1 MRRASVHPILERVAD
16 AYRPLAGRNR
26 LVEGPHVLPSAS
38 APRPPRRITL
48 LALIAALFGRR
59 P

>member
-1 MRRASVHPILERVAD
+1 MHPILERVVD

-26 LVEGPHVLPSAS
+26 LVEGPHRLSPAGQE
-38 APRPPRRITL
+38 PPCRRMTL
-48 LALIAALFGRR
+48 LALVAALCGRR

>member
-1 MRRASVHPILERVAD
+1 MHPILHRVAD

-26 LVEGPHVLPSAS
+26 LVEGPHTLPSA
-38 APRPPRRITL
+38 PREQPRRRMTL
-48 LALIAALFGRR
+48 LALVAALFGRR

>member
-1 MRRASVHPILERVAD
+1 MHPLLHRLAD

-26 LVEGPHVLPSAS
+26 LVEGAHPPPTATQV
-38 APRPPRRITL
+38 PRRMSL
-48 LALIAALFGRR
+48 LALIALWLGGR

>member
-1 MRRASVHPILERVAD
+1 MHPILERVAD

-26 LVEGPHVLPSAS
+26 LVEGPHELRAS
-38 APRPPRRITL
+38 PAERPQRRITL
-48 LALIAALFGRR
+48 LALLAALFGRR

>member
-1 MRRASVHPILERVAD
+1 MHPLLHRVAD

-26 LVEGPHVLPSAS
+26 LVEGPHALPPVSQAR
-38 APRPPRRITL
+38 PRLRMSL
-48 LALIAALFGRR
+48 LALAAVLFGRC

>member
-1 MRRASVHPILERVAD
+1 MHPILDRVAD

-26 LVEGPHVLPSAS
+26 LVEGPHRLSPAS
-38 APRPPRRITL
+38 AERPRWRMTL
-48 LALIAALFGRR
+48 LALVTALSGRR

>member
-1 MRRASVHPILERVAD
+1 MHPILERVAD

-26 LVEGPHVLPSAS
+26 LVEGPHRLPPAGQE
-38 APRPPRRITL
+38 PPRRRMTL
-48 LALIAALFGRR
+48 LALVAALCGRR

>member
-1 MRRASVHPILERVAD
+1 MHPILDRIAD

-26 LVEGPHVLPSAS
+26 LVEGPHRLPAEAARQPS
-38 APRPPRRITL
+38 RRMTL
-48 LALIAALFGRR
+48 LALVAALFGRR

>member
-1 MRRASVHPILERVAD
+1 MHPILHRLVD

-26 LVEGPHVLPSAS
+26 LVEGPHVLPSGA
-38 APRPPRRITL
+38 RPRRRMTLVAL
-48 LALIAALFGRR
+48 LAALLGRR

>member
-1 MRRASVHPILERVAD
+1 MHPILHRVAH

-26 LVEGPHVLPSAS
+26 LVEGPHGLPAAS
-38 APRPPRRITL
+38 QERPRRRMTL
-48 LALIAALFGRR
+48 LALVAALFGRR

>member
-1 MRRASVHPILERVAD
+1 MHPIVQRIAD

-26 LVEGPHVLPSAS
+26 LVEGPHVLPPAEV
-38 APRPPRRITL
+38 APSRRMSL
-48 LALIAALFGRR
+48 LALIATLWGTR

>member
-1 MRRASVHPILERVAD
+1 MHPILDRIAD

-26 LVEGPHVLPSAS
+26 LVEGPHLLPPATARQPS
-38 APRPPRRITL
+38 RRMTL
-48 LALIAALFGRR
+48 LALVATLLGRR

>member
-1 MRRASVHPILERVAD
+1 MHPILRRVAV

-26 LVEGPHVLPSAS
+26 LVEGPHALPPMSQQ
-38 APRPPRRITL
+38 RPHRRMTL
-48 LALIAALFGRR
+48 LALVAVLFGRR

>member
-1 MRRASVHPILERVAD
+1 MRARTMHPIVQRIAD

-26 LVEGPHVLPSAS
+26 LVEGPHVLPPAE
-38 APRPPRRITL
+38 APPTRRMSL
-48 LALIAALFGRR
+48 FALIAALWGTK